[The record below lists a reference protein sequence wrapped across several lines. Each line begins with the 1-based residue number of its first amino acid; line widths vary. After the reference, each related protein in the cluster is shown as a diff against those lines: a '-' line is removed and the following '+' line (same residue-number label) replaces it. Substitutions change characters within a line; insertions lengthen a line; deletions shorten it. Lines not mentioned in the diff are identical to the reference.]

1 MLCAASCPVLIQLCL
16 VTSHVDLSIAAVELT
31 VRRQLAPTAPV
42 ESGLK

>member
-1 MLCAASCPVLIQLCL
+1 MLCATSCPVLIRPCL